1 MLHLSARCKNLSSSV
16 DVDSVS
22 CCHFYISLVSVI
34 NSHDRFV
41 SSFVTFFGGDEF
53 ESRSDFFSS
62 TRVKVSIFFAPDF
75 SFVACFKKTE
85 FKFLPHFRKNGPLW
99 QVLKFAEVQR
109 PFSQPALRAIALRLG
124 DPNVIGSY
132 T

>member
-1 MLHLSARCKNLSSSV
+1 M
-16 DVDSVS
+16 
-22 CCHFYISLVSVI
+22 SVI

-41 SSFVTFFGGDEF
+41 SSFVIYFGGDEF
-53 ESRSDFFSS
+53 ESRSYFFSS
-62 TRVKVSIFFAPDF
+62 TQVKVSIFFSPPTFHSLLAL
-75 SFVACFKKTE
+75 KKTE